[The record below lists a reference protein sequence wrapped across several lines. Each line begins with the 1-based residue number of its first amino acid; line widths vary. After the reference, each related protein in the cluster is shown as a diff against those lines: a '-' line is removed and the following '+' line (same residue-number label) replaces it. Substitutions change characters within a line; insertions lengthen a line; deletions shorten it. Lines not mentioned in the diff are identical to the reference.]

1 MAASLLHKE
10 DFFRVFPGDSSPADD
25 LIQEI
30 GWERGRPARKRAAGA
45 QVFQAAIANPFSRF
59 ALTAG
64 GTPAVP
70 ANHLSVF
77 LRYAIRSTARRF
89 MT

>member
-1 MAASLLHKE
+1 
-10 DFFRVFPGDSSPADD
+10 VDSSPADD

-30 GWERGRPARKRAAGA
+30 GWELGRPARKRAAGA